1 VLSCKL
7 RLRLKKVG
15 KERLQHQ
22 RKRRNSPFFLGIRE
36 CQTRPA
42 RDSGVGTSF
51 ALHRAA
57 LVSTFRKPEAR
68 NLPLQRGLLRIT
80 GDTLEG
86 PRETDLFDI
95 VTGPGGDVGVVLL
108 DVNTR
113 HGTPGDVG
121 RALIAKAARGINER
135 TPLHAIMLDLVR
147 TLFEYPG
154 TDLRVTLVRCSVAD
168 ARAEVATA
176 GMPPVACAQPG
187 GKLTLHGASSPPLT
201 STTMVPP
208 PVELVPLVWG
218 STWAVVSDGFTSGSD
233 HPEQVRRLALDL
245 ELAEKGLALSGQTPD
260 ALYDLLASR
269 LSDSGRFSRD
279 DATLVLIGADPT
291 ARFQSGIQSGP
302 RDPET

>member
-1 VLSCKL
+1 M
-7 RLRLKKVG
+7 G
-15 KERLQHQ
+15 EARLQPQ
-22 RKRRNSPFFLGIRE
+22 RNESNCSFSFEIPSPLKLAGSQIGLGTTFAIRL
-36 CQTRPA
+36 PA
-42 RDSGVGTSF
+42 
-51 ALHRAA
+51 LE
-57 LVSTFRKPEAR
+57 STFRKPEAR
-68 NLPLQRGLLRIT
+68 KLPLQRGLLRIT

-113 HGTPGDVG
+113 HGAPGDVG
-121 RALIAKAARGINER
+121 RALIAKAARGFSER

-154 TDLRVTLVRCSVAD
+154 TELRVTLVRCSVAD

-176 GMPPVACAQPG
+176 GMPPVACAHPG

-218 STWAVVSDGFTSGSD
+218 STWVAVSDGFTSGSD
-233 HPEQVRRLALDL
+233 HPDVVRRLALDL

-279 DATLVLIGADPT
+279 DATLVLIGADPN
-291 ARFQSGIQSGP
+291 ARFQSGIQRGA
-302 RDPET
+302 REPET